1 MHGWLLRQ
9 IIIQFFSENHSKK
22 YSGVGGHLFAIAAQR
37 SEEMGYEGA
46 ITGNAANKELVEHY
60 QEVFNA
66 QHIGMLHPY
75 QVFVDSSDS
84 AKIREVYNYEWTNEE
99 L

>member
-1 MHGWLLRQ
+1 M
-9 IIIQFFSENHSKK
+9 
-22 YSGVGGHLFAIAAQR
+22 
-37 SEEMGYEGA
+37 
-46 ITGNAANKELVEHY
+46 ITVWIDDFTPCLKDDLTGESVEHY

-75 QVFVDSSDS
+75 QVFIDSSDT